1 MSTLPEIKAAA
12 EKLSLSERRELAVWL
27 YEADD
32 MRASDLDDLR
42 REIQLGLDD
51 VENGR
56 FAPLDLAQ
64 TLREAREEFE
74 AGGHE

>member
-12 EKLSLSERRELAVWL
+12 EKLSLSERRELALWL
-27 YEADD
+27 SEADD
-32 MRASDLDDLR
+32 LRASDLEDLR

-51 VENGR
+51 VENGH

-74 AGGHE
+74 AAGR